1 MSDKNSKNTLK
12 RINEM
17 LAKLHNTPVD
27 LNQPINPP
35 TSKAQEL
42 MNRIRQ
48 STVEEEWHDP
58 RTMRLDP
65 NTHTKE
71 QLESHFSLCE
81 DIDLLASKLGPDED
95 EWDDL

>member
-12 RINEM
+12 RINEL

-42 MNRIRQ
+42 MNRIRK
-48 STVEEEWHDP
+48 STVEEE
-58 RTMRLDP
+58 
-65 NTHTKE
+65 
-71 QLESHFSLCE
+71 
-81 DIDLLASKLGPDED
+81 
-95 EWDDL
+95 